1 MIPVFV
7 PFAFIGIVVG
17 GLGIFSKI
25 YRNRQ
30 AGKKNMGCVDAT
42 GYLTRHTAARAY
54 EPWFPSH
61 PERDTYITLL
71 QQTDPAPSDVLLKAA
86 LLRRAVADVTRIFR
100 IRDDKAA
107 LTALLQKGSI
117 SDDLWANFQAA
128 ERELEAEI
136 VEVVTEANTFV
147 EGWGQIIFQSAGE
160 VVQNE
165 KYRDIFANIP
175 KQKTALG
182 TYSLVIKIITRTA
195 HHCHLVIFQM
205 PSWVSSGPQS
215 GLDHP
220 PLHLRYRPYPY
231 RTVQIPP
238 CQLNRHPNAPN
249 ELLPPLPPLTGRQA
263 MARRHFHPLPPPN
276 SISNFRL
283 LRVATLKYLISCFTV
298 FSYH

>member
-30 AGKKNMGCVDAT
+30 
-42 GYLTRHTAARAY
+42 AARAY

-71 QQTDPAPSDVLLKAA
+71 QQTDPAPSDALLKAA

-175 KQKTALG
+175 KQKTALDAKLG
-182 TYSLVIKIITRTA
+182 IERPAVGSRSSATLPSIPSISVPNGADATLPIKS
-195 HHCHLVIFQM
+195 
-205 PSWVSSGPQS
+205 PSKRPKRAASSASSANGSPSNGPPS
-215 GLDHP
+215 
-220 PLHLRYRPYPY
+220 
-231 RTVQIPP
+231 
-238 CQLNRHPNAPN
+238 
-249 ELLPPLPPLTGRQA
+249 LPPSTPTKQHLELPSPQGG
-263 MARRHFHPLPPPN
+263 N
-276 SISNFRL
+276 SKGPAKKKNKR
-283 LRVATLKYLISCFTV
+283 K
-298 FSYH
+298 